1 MTAET
6 AFQTS
11 PGTIMG
17 TVAYM
22 SPEQARGQEVDAR
35 TDLFSFGI
43 VLYQMITG
51 KPPFHGTDSASILA
65 SLLRDTPESPSALNT
80 EVPPSLEEILSRLME
95 KDIDLRFQSA
105 ADLRAELKRLKR
117 GTSSSSASS
126 VTFTRTHAPA
136 STLPGPAAPAL
147 PRSELSRHFG
157 GGHRLAVTM
166 GAIRTR
172 R

>member
-22 SPEQARGQEVDAR
+22 SPEQARGHEVDAR

-43 VLYQMITG
+43 VLYQMVTG
-51 KPPFHGTDSASILA
+51 RPPFHGADSASILA

-95 KDIDLRFQSA
+95 KDIDLRFSI
-105 ADLRAELKRLKR
+105 
-117 GTSSSSASS
+117 
-126 VTFTRTHAPA
+126 
-136 STLPGPAAPAL
+136 
-147 PRSELSRHFG
+147 G
-157 GGHRLAVTM
+157 GGSPR
-166 GAIRTR
+166 RTKAAETWNKLKLSIVSNLHAYKYPCVNLSPPGR
-172 R
+172 TPDPAK